1 MSESSHSAGLK
12 PEWLADLQDIEAR
25 AIADQDISPHSIT
38 RSVQRV
44 ALFTEA
50 FLPKVDGVSRTALL
64 TLHYL
69 ERTGRQLI
77 VFAPMPAP
85 CKVGASPIERIP
97 SLWLPTYPETRAAP
111 PWPFLL
117 RRLRRFQPDL
127 IHLFSPFSLG
137 AMGML
142 AGAALGVPVIANYQ
156 TDVPAYTRSY
166 RAGFLAGLAR
176 GMLRFIHNG
185 CHLTLVPS
193 RATLAELRGW
203 GFRRLRLWGRGVD
216 SARFHPARRSENCRE
231 RLLAGR
237 DPSRTLVLYV
247 GRMAKEK
254 HLDTLRPLAHDPS
267 LALTMVGGGYHRP
280 AIEAALNAGG
290 GQAHF
295 TGVLLGDELADAYA
309 AADVFVF
316 PGPEE
321 TFGQVVLEA
330 MASGLPVI
338 VSARGG
344 PASLVLDGQT
354 GFICPVDD
362 GVAFLDRVRQ
372 LGADAEQRAR
382 MGGSA
387 RKFAAAQPWTAIMA
401 QLEGYYA
408 EALRLHARWRGE
420 RHP

>member
-1 MSESSHSAGLK
+1 LT
-12 PEWLADLQDIEAR
+12 DLLNIEAR
-25 AIADQDISPHSIT
+25 AISDHDSTSVARAH
-38 RSVQRV
+38 SVQRV

-69 ERTGRQLI
+69 ERTGRQLLVI
-77 VFAPMPAP
+77 APAP
-85 CKVGASPIERIP
+85 APSKVGNAPIVRIP

-111 PWPFLL
+111 PWPLL
-117 RRLRRFQPDL
+117 LHRLRRFQPDL

-166 RAGFLAGLAR
+166 RAGSLAGLAR

-216 SARFHPARRSENCRE
+216 AARFHPARRNDVARQ

-237 DPSRTLVLYV
+237 DPSRLLVLYV

-254 HLDTLRPLAHDPS
+254 HLDTLRPLAHDPTV
-267 LALTMVGGGYHRP
+267 ALTMVGGGYHRP
-280 AIEAALNAGG
+280 SVEAALNTDG

-295 TGVLLGDELADAYA
+295 TGVLLGYELADAYA
-309 AADVFVF
+309 SADVFVF

-344 PASLVLDGQT
+344 PASLVVEGKT

-362 GVAFLDRVRQ
+362 GAAFLQRVQ
-372 LGADAEQRAR
+372 ELGTEAAQRAR
-382 MGGSA
+382 MGVAA
-387 RKFAAAQPWTAIMA
+387 REFAAAQPWTAIMA

-408 EALRLHARWRGE
+408 EALRLRARWQGVRT
-420 RHP
+420 H